1 MDEKEKRLLEEI
13 EASCQETE
21 IPEGLKPEEME
32 KRLEAVS
39 EEMRREQAESAN
51 SGAEPGTEDRQ
62 GEVEERKD
70 KKSGMRRVLAVKKY
84 AAVAAAAILVVGLA
98 GAGIWKLNL
107 GTKTA
112 DQVKKQAKASIEELE
127 DQKASAEV
135 ETAKNYE
142 EVYDEM
148 MGDQS
153 DSDLGVAANGSRE
166 IATLESG
173 AASNGT
179 DKAVASGAEAV
190 SDSYDGAGYLD
201 TNTRE
206 EEVGEADIVKTDG
219 NYLYILYGN
228 KIRILDIRNPE
239 MEELGTI
246 RIGGNTD
253 PVELYV
259 KDDRLVV
266 FYNETVQKDSDQ
278 DEDSSAYG
286 ADYQSYTV
294 AETYDLSDRREPV
307 SLGSVQLGGYYRTV
321 RISGDYIYLFSD
333 YYAEYNATRKVA
345 ESYIPTV
352 QGKTIASNCIFLPG
366 TIGTNQ
372 FLVVGSFSL
381 KDPTQIIDSKAILS
395 NGGDC
400 YVSEDNIYVYEY
412 VYDEKEE
419 YDQTLI
425 RKISYKEGKL
435 KGVAQTKIWG
445 QVKDSFCIDEYDGN
459 LRLVTTVNPVYHYG
473 KDGGIELYDASVEEN
488 GSSNALYILDKKL
501 NVAGKIEKLAPN
513 EDVYSAR
520 FMGET
525 AYFVTYEQVDP
536 LFSADLSDPENPKIL
551 GALKIPGFSDYLH
564 GYGDGRLLGI
574 GMETD
579 EAGAQDGVKLS
590 LFDISD
596 PTDVT
601 EVQKTVLE
609 GFYATDLSYNYKLA
623 AIDPKQNLIGFSA
636 YGDGT
641 HYFIYRYDEKEGFV
655 CVLDKEVNSY
665 GSEIRGL
672 YAGERFYLVQGNAV
686 ESFDLNTFDKIDDI
700 VL

>member
-39 EEMRREQAESAN
+39 EEMRKETKHT
-51 SGAEPGTEDRQ
+51 GLIG
-62 GEVEERKD
+62 
-70 KKSGMRRVLAVKKY
+70 KY
-84 AAVAAAAILVVGLA
+84 AVVAAAAILVVGLA
-98 GAGIWKLNL
+98 GTGIWKLNL

-112 DQVKKQAKASIEELE
+112 AQVKEQAKVSIEELE
-127 DQKASAEV
+127 DQKASAKV

-142 EVYDEM
+142 EVYNEM
-148 MGDQS
+148 LGDQS
-153 DSDLGVAANGSRE
+153 DSDKESTSSSASTADSAVDSDFGVSANGSQE
-166 IATLESG
+166 IATLEGG

-179 DKAVASGAEAV
+179 DKAVAS
-190 SDSYDGAGYLD
+190 GAGYLD

-266 FYNETVQKDSDQ
+266 FYNETVQKNSDQ
-278 DEDSSAYG
+278 AEDSSAYG

-307 SLGSVQLGGYYRTV
+307 SLGRVQLGGYYRTV

-333 YYAEYNATRKVA
+333 YYADYNATRKVA

-412 VYDEKEE
+412 VYDEKED

-501 NVAGKIEKLAPN
+501 NVTGKIEKLAPN
-513 EDVYSAR
+513 EEVYSAR
-520 FMGET
+520 FMGKT

-623 AIDPKQNLIGFSA
+623 AIDPKKNLIGFSA

-641 HYFIYRYDEKEGFV
+641 HYFIYRYDPKEGFV
-655 CVLDKEVNSY
+655 CMMDKEVNSY

-672 YAGERFYLVQGNAV
+672 YAGNRFYLVQGNAV

>member
-39 EEMRREQAESAN
+39 EEMRKETKHTGRI
-51 SGAEPGTEDRQ
+51 G
-62 GEVEERKD
+62 
-70 KKSGMRRVLAVKKY
+70 KY
-84 AAVAAAAILVVGLA
+84 AVVAAAAILVVGLA
-98 GAGIWKLNL
+98 GTGIWKLNL

-112 DQVKKQAKASIEELE
+112 DQVKEQAKVSIEELE
-127 DQKASAEV
+127 DQKASAKV

-142 EVYDEM
+142 EVYNEM
-148 MGDQS
+148 LGDRS
-153 DSDLGVAANGSRE
+153 DSDKESTSSSASTADSAVDSDFGVSANGSQE
-166 IATLESG
+166 IATLEGG

-179 DKAVASGAEAV
+179 DKAVAS
-190 SDSYDGAGYLD
+190 GAGYLD

-266 FYNETVQKDSDQ
+266 FYNETVQKNSDQ
-278 DEDSSAYG
+278 AEDSSAYG

-307 SLGSVQLGGYYRTV
+307 SLGRVQLGGYYRTV

-333 YYAEYNATRKVA
+333 YYADYNATRKVA

-412 VYDEKEE
+412 VYDEKED

-513 EDVYSAR
+513 EEVYSAR
-520 FMGET
+520 FMGKT

-564 GYGDGRLLGI
+564 GYGEGRLLGI

-623 AIDPKQNLIGFSA
+623 AIDSKQNLIGFSA

-672 YAGERFYLVQGNAV
+672 YAGNRFYLVQGNAV

>member
-39 EEMRREQAESAN
+39 EEMRKETKHT
-51 SGAEPGTEDRQ
+51 GLIG
-62 GEVEERKD
+62 
-70 KKSGMRRVLAVKKY
+70 KY
-84 AAVAAAAILVVGLA
+84 AVVAAAAILVVGLA
-98 GAGIWKLNL
+98 GTGIWKLNL

-112 DQVKKQAKASIEELE
+112 DQVKEQAKVSIEELE
-127 DQKASAEV
+127 DQKASAKV

-142 EVYDEM
+142 EVYNEM
-148 MGDQS
+148 LGDQS
-153 DSDLGVAANGSRE
+153 DSDKESTSSSASTADSAVDSDFGVSANGSQE
-166 IATLESG
+166 IATLEGG

-179 DKAVASGAEAV
+179 DKAVAS
-190 SDSYDGAGYLD
+190 GAGYLD

-266 FYNETVQKDSDQ
+266 FYNETVQKNSDQ
-278 DEDSSAYG
+278 AEDSSAYG
-286 ADYQSYTV
+286 ADYQSFTV

-307 SLGSVQLGGYYRTV
+307 SLGRVQLGGYYRTV

-333 YYAEYNATRKVA
+333 YYADYNATRKVA

-412 VYDEKEE
+412 VYDEKED

-501 NVAGKIEKLAPN
+501 NVTGKIEKLAPN
-513 EDVYSAR
+513 EEVYSAR
-520 FMGET
+520 FMGKT

-564 GYGDGRLLGI
+564 GYGEGRLLGI

-623 AIDPKQNLIGFSA
+623 AIDSKQNLIGFSA

-672 YAGERFYLVQGNAV
+672 YAGNRFYLVQGNAV

>member
-21 IPEGLKPEEME
+21 IPEELKPEEME

-39 EEMRREQAESAN
+39 EEMRKETKHT
-51 SGAEPGTEDRQ
+51 GLIG
-62 GEVEERKD
+62 
-70 KKSGMRRVLAVKKY
+70 KY
-84 AAVAAAAILVVGLA
+84 AVVAAAAILVVGLA
-98 GAGIWKLNL
+98 GTGIWKLNL

-112 DQVKKQAKASIEELE
+112 DQVKEQAKASIEELE

-142 EVYDEM
+142 EVYNEM
-148 MGDQS
+148 LGDRS
-153 DSDLGVAANGSRE
+153 DSDKESTSSSASTADSDFGVSANGSRE
-166 IATLESG
+166 IATLDGG
-173 AASNGT
+173 AASNRT
-179 DKAVASGAEAV
+179 DKAVAS
-190 SDSYDGAGYLD
+190 GAGYLD

-266 FYNETVQKDSDQ
+266 FYNETVQKNSDQ
-278 DEDSSAYG
+278 AEDSSAYG

-333 YYAEYNATRKVA
+333 YYADYNATRKVA

-501 NVAGKIEKLAPN
+501 NVTGKIEKLAPN
-513 EDVYSAR
+513 EEVYSAR
-520 FMGET
+520 FMGKT

-564 GYGDGRLLGI
+564 GYGEGRLLGI

-623 AIDPKQNLIGFSA
+623 AIDSKQNLIGFSA

-665 GSEIRGL
+665 GSELRGL
-672 YAGERFYLVQGNAV
+672 YVDDRFYLVQGNAA

>member
-39 EEMRREQAESAN
+39 EEMRKETKHT
-51 SGAEPGTEDRQ
+51 GLIG
-62 GEVEERKD
+62 
-70 KKSGMRRVLAVKKY
+70 KY
-84 AAVAAAAILVVGLA
+84 AVVAAAAILVVGLA
-98 GAGIWKLNL
+98 GTGIWKLNL

-112 DQVKKQAKASIEELE
+112 DQVKEQAKVSIEELE
-127 DQKASAEV
+127 DQKASAKV

-142 EVYDEM
+142 EVYNEM
-148 MGDQS
+148 LGDQS
-153 DSDLGVAANGSRE
+153 DSDKESTSSSASTADSAVDSDFGVSANGSQE
-166 IATLESG
+166 IATLEGG

-179 DKAVASGAEAV
+179 DKAVAS
-190 SDSYDGAGYLD
+190 GAGYLD

-266 FYNETVQKDSDQ
+266 FYNETVQKNSDQ
-278 DEDSSAYG
+278 AEDSSAYG

-307 SLGSVQLGGYYRTV
+307 SLGRVQLGGYYRTV

-333 YYAEYNATRKVA
+333 YYADYNATRKVA

-412 VYDEKEE
+412 VYDEKED

-501 NVAGKIEKLAPN
+501 NVTGKIEKLAPN
-513 EDVYSAR
+513 EEVYSAR
-520 FMGET
+520 FMGKT

-564 GYGDGRLLGI
+564 GYGEGRLLGI

-623 AIDPKQNLIGFSA
+623 AIDSKQNLIGFSA

-672 YAGERFYLVQGNAV
+672 YAGNRFYLVQGNAV

>member
-39 EEMRREQAESAN
+39 EEMRKETKHT
-51 SGAEPGTEDRQ
+51 GLIG
-62 GEVEERKD
+62 
-70 KKSGMRRVLAVKKY
+70 KY
-84 AAVAAAAILVVGLA
+84 AVVAAAAILVVGLA
-98 GAGIWKLNL
+98 GTGIWKLNL

-112 DQVKKQAKASIEELE
+112 DQVKEQAKASIEELE

-142 EVYDEM
+142 EAYNEM
-148 MGDQS
+148 LGDQS
-153 DSDLGVAANGSRE
+153 DSDKESTSSSASTADSAVDSDFGVSANGSRE
-166 IATLESG
+166 IATLEGG

-179 DKAVASGAEAV
+179 DKAVAS
-190 SDSYDGAGYLD
+190 GAGYLD

-266 FYNETVQKDSDQ
+266 FYNETVQKNSDQ
-278 DEDSSAYG
+278 AEDSSAYG

-307 SLGSVQLGGYYRTV
+307 SLGRVQLGGYYRTV

-333 YYAEYNATRKVA
+333 YYADYNATRKVA

-412 VYDEKEE
+412 VYDEKED

-501 NVAGKIEKLAPN
+501 NVTGKIEKLAPN
-513 EDVYSAR
+513 EEVYSAR
-520 FMGET
+520 FMGKT

-564 GYGDGRLLGI
+564 GYGEGRLLGI

-623 AIDPKQNLIGFSA
+623 AIDSKQNLIGFSA

-672 YAGERFYLVQGNAV
+672 YVGDRFYLVQVNAV

>member
-39 EEMRREQAESAN
+39 EEMRKETKHT
-51 SGAEPGTEDRQ
+51 GLIG
-62 GEVEERKD
+62 
-70 KKSGMRRVLAVKKY
+70 KY
-84 AAVAAAAILVVGLA
+84 AVVAAAAILVVGLA
-98 GAGIWKLNL
+98 GTGIWKLNL

-112 DQVKKQAKASIEELE
+112 DQVKEQAKVSIEELE
-127 DQKASAEV
+127 DQKASAKV

-142 EVYDEM
+142 EVYNEM
-148 MGDQS
+148 LGDQS
-153 DSDLGVAANGSRE
+153 DSDKESTSSSASTADSAVDSDFGVSANGSQE
-166 IATLESG
+166 IATLEGG

-179 DKAVASGAEAV
+179 DKAVAS
-190 SDSYDGAGYLD
+190 GAGYLD

-266 FYNETVQKDSDQ
+266 FYNETVQKNSDQ
-278 DEDSSAYG
+278 AEDSSAYG

-307 SLGSVQLGGYYRTV
+307 SLGRVQLGGYYRTV

-333 YYAEYNATRKVA
+333 YYADYNATRKVA

-412 VYDEKEE
+412 VYDEKED

-501 NVAGKIEKLAPN
+501 NVTGKIEKLAPN
-513 EDVYSAR
+513 EEVYSAR
-520 FMGET
+520 FMGKT

-564 GYGDGRLLGI
+564 GYGEGRLLGI

-579 EAGAQDGVKLS
+579 EAGVQDGVKLS

-623 AIDPKQNLIGFSA
+623 AIDSKQNLIGFSA

-672 YAGERFYLVQGNAV
+672 YAGNRFYLVQGNAV

>member
-39 EEMRREQAESAN
+39 EEMRKETKHTGRI
-51 SGAEPGTEDRQ
+51 G
-62 GEVEERKD
+62 
-70 KKSGMRRVLAVKKY
+70 KY
-84 AAVAAAAILVVGLA
+84 AVVAAAAILVVGLA
-98 GAGIWKLNL
+98 GTGIWKLNL

-112 DQVKKQAKASIEELE
+112 DQVKEQAKVSIEELE
-127 DQKASAEV
+127 DQKASAKV

-142 EVYDEM
+142 EVYNEM
-148 MGDQS
+148 LGDRS
-153 DSDLGVAANGSRE
+153 DSDKESTSSSASTADSAVDSDFGVSANGSQE
-166 IATLESG
+166 IATLEGG

-179 DKAVASGAEAV
+179 DKAVAS
-190 SDSYDGAGYLD
+190 GAGYLD

-266 FYNETVQKDSDQ
+266 FYNETVQKNSDQ
-278 DEDSSAYG
+278 AEDSSAYG

-307 SLGSVQLGGYYRTV
+307 SLGRVQLGGYYRTV

-333 YYAEYNATRKVA
+333 YYADYNATRKVA

-412 VYDEKEE
+412 VYDEKED

-501 NVAGKIEKLAPN
+501 NVTGKIEKLAPN
-513 EDVYSAR
+513 EEVYSAR
-520 FMGET
+520 FMGKT

-564 GYGDGRLLGI
+564 GYGEGRLLGI

-609 GFYATDLSYNYKLA
+609 GFYATDISYNYKLA
-623 AIDPKQNLIGFSA
+623 AIDSKQNLIGFSA

-672 YAGERFYLVQGNAV
+672 YVGDRFYLVQGNAV

>member
-39 EEMRREQAESAN
+39 EEMRKETKHT
-51 SGAEPGTEDRQ
+51 GLIG
-62 GEVEERKD
+62 
-70 KKSGMRRVLAVKKY
+70 KY
-84 AAVAAAAILVVGLA
+84 AVVAAAAILVVGLA
-98 GAGIWKLNL
+98 GTGIWKLNL

-112 DQVKKQAKASIEELE
+112 DQVKEQAKVSIEELE
-127 DQKASAEV
+127 DQKASAKV

-142 EVYDEM
+142 EVYNEM
-148 MGDQS
+148 LGDQS
-153 DSDLGVAANGSRE
+153 DSDKESTSSSASTADSAVDSDFGVSANGSQE
-166 IATLESG
+166 IATLEGG

-179 DKAVASGAEAV
+179 DKAVAS
-190 SDSYDGAGYLD
+190 GAGYLD

-206 EEVGEADIVKTDG
+206 EEVGEADIVKTNG

-266 FYNETVQKDSDQ
+266 FYNETVQKNSDQ
-278 DEDSSAYG
+278 AEDSSAYG

-307 SLGSVQLGGYYRTV
+307 SLGRVQLGGYYRTV

-333 YYAEYNATRKVA
+333 YYADYNATRKVA

-501 NVAGKIEKLAPN
+501 NVTGKIEKLAPN
-513 EDVYSAR
+513 EEVYSAR
-520 FMGET
+520 FMGKT

-564 GYGDGRLLGI
+564 GYGEGRLLGI

-623 AIDPKQNLIGFSA
+623 AIDSKQNLIGFSA

-672 YAGERFYLVQGNAV
+672 YAGNRFYLVQGNAV

>member
-39 EEMRREQAESAN
+39 EEMRKETKHT
-51 SGAEPGTEDRQ
+51 GLIG
-62 GEVEERKD
+62 
-70 KKSGMRRVLAVKKY
+70 KY
-84 AAVAAAAILVVGLA
+84 AVVAAAAILVVGLA
-98 GAGIWKLNL
+98 GTGIWKLNL

-112 DQVKKQAKASIEELE
+112 DQVKEQAKVSIEELE
-127 DQKASAEV
+127 DQKASAKV

-142 EVYDEM
+142 EVYNEM
-148 MGDQS
+148 LGDQS
-153 DSDLGVAANGSRE
+153 DSDKESTSSSASTADSAVDSDFGVSANGSQE
-166 IATLESG
+166 IATLEGG

-179 DKAVASGAEAV
+179 DKAVAS
-190 SDSYDGAGYLD
+190 GAGYLD

-266 FYNETVQKDSDQ
+266 FYNETVQKNSDQ
-278 DEDSSAYG
+278 AEDSSAYG

-307 SLGSVQLGGYYRTV
+307 SLGRVQLGGYYRTV

-333 YYAEYNATRKVA
+333 YYADYNATRKVA

-412 VYDEKEE
+412 VYDEKED

-513 EDVYSAR
+513 EEVYSAR
-520 FMGET
+520 FMGKT

-564 GYGDGRLLGI
+564 GYGEGRLLGI

-623 AIDPKQNLIGFSA
+623 AIDSKQNLIGFSA

-672 YAGERFYLVQGNAV
+672 YAGNRFYLVQGNAV

>member
-39 EEMRREQAESAN
+39 EEMRKETKHT
-51 SGAEPGTEDRQ
+51 GLIG
-62 GEVEERKD
+62 
-70 KKSGMRRVLAVKKY
+70 KY
-84 AAVAAAAILVVGLA
+84 AVVAAAAILVVGLA
-98 GAGIWKLNL
+98 GTGIWKLNL

-112 DQVKKQAKASIEELE
+112 DQVKEQAKVSIEELE
-127 DQKASAEV
+127 DQKASAKV

-142 EVYDEM
+142 EVYNEM
-148 MGDQS
+148 LGDQS
-153 DSDLGVAANGSRE
+153 DSDKESTSSSASTADSAVDSDFGVSANGSQE
-166 IATLESG
+166 IATLEGG

-179 DKAVASGAEAV
+179 DKAVAS
-190 SDSYDGAGYLD
+190 GAGYLD

-266 FYNETVQKDSDQ
+266 FYNETVQKNSDQ
-278 DEDSSAYG
+278 AEDSSAYG

-307 SLGSVQLGGYYRTV
+307 SLGRVQLGGYYRTV

-333 YYAEYNATRKVA
+333 YYADYNANRKVA

-501 NVAGKIEKLAPN
+501 NVTGKIEKLAPN
-513 EDVYSAR
+513 EEVYSAR
-520 FMGET
+520 FMGKT

-564 GYGDGRLLGI
+564 GYGEGRLLGI

-623 AIDPKQNLIGFSA
+623 AIDSKQNLIGFSA

-672 YAGERFYLVQGNAV
+672 YVGDRFYLVQGNAV

>member
-39 EEMRREQAESAN
+39 EEMRKETKHTGRI
-51 SGAEPGTEDRQ
+51 G
-62 GEVEERKD
+62 
-70 KKSGMRRVLAVKKY
+70 KY
-84 AAVAAAAILVVGLA
+84 AVVAAAAILVVGLA
-98 GAGIWKLNL
+98 GTGIWKLNL

-112 DQVKKQAKASIEELE
+112 DQVKEQAKVSIEELE
-127 DQKASAEV
+127 DQKASAKV

-142 EVYDEM
+142 EVYNEM
-148 MGDQS
+148 LGDQS
-153 DSDLGVAANGSRE
+153 DSDKESTSSSASTADSAVDSDFGVSANGSQE
-166 IATLESG
+166 IATLEGG

-179 DKAVASGAEAV
+179 DKAVAS
-190 SDSYDGAGYLD
+190 GAGYLD

-266 FYNETVQKDSDQ
+266 FYNETVQKNSDQ
-278 DEDSSAYG
+278 AEDSSAYG

-307 SLGSVQLGGYYRTV
+307 SLGRVQIGGYYRTV

-333 YYAEYNATRKVA
+333 YYADYNATRKVA

-412 VYDEKEE
+412 VYDEKED

-501 NVAGKIEKLAPN
+501 NVTGKIEKLAPN
-513 EDVYSAR
+513 EEVYSAR
-520 FMGET
+520 FMGKT

-564 GYGDGRLLGI
+564 GYGEGRLLGI

-623 AIDPKQNLIGFSA
+623 AIDSKQNLIGFSA

-672 YAGERFYLVQGNAV
+672 YVGDRFYLVQGNAV

>member
-39 EEMRREQAESAN
+39 EEMRKETKHT
-51 SGAEPGTEDRQ
+51 GLIG
-62 GEVEERKD
+62 
-70 KKSGMRRVLAVKKY
+70 KY
-84 AAVAAAAILVVGLA
+84 AVVAAAAILVVGLA
-98 GAGIWKLNL
+98 GTGIWKQNL

-112 DQVKKQAKASIEELE
+112 DQVKEQAKVSIEELE
-127 DQKASAEV
+127 DQKASAKV

-142 EVYDEM
+142 EVYNEM
-148 MGDQS
+148 LGDQS
-153 DSDLGVAANGSRE
+153 DSDKESTSSSASTADSAVDSDFGVSANGSQE
-166 IATLESG
+166 IATLEGG

-179 DKAVASGAEAV
+179 DKAVAS
-190 SDSYDGAGYLD
+190 GAGYLD

-266 FYNETVQKDSDQ
+266 FYNETVQKNSDQ
-278 DEDSSAYG
+278 AEDSSAYG

-307 SLGSVQLGGYYRTV
+307 SLGRVQLGGYYRTV

-333 YYAEYNATRKVA
+333 YYADYNATRKVA

-412 VYDEKEE
+412 VYDEKED

-501 NVAGKIEKLAPN
+501 NVTGKIEKLAPN
-513 EDVYSAR
+513 EEVYSAR
-520 FMGET
+520 FMGKT

-672 YAGERFYLVQGNAV
+672 YAGDRFYLVQGNAV

>member
-39 EEMRREQAESAN
+39 EEMRKETKHT
-51 SGAEPGTEDRQ
+51 GLIG
-62 GEVEERKD
+62 
-70 KKSGMRRVLAVKKY
+70 KY
-84 AAVAAAAILVVGLA
+84 AVVAAAAILVVGLA
-98 GAGIWKLNL
+98 GTGIWKLNL

-112 DQVKKQAKASIEELE
+112 DQVKEQAKVSIEELE
-127 DQKASAEV
+127 DQKASAKV

-142 EVYDEM
+142 EVYNEM
-148 MGDQS
+148 LGDQS
-153 DSDLGVAANGSRE
+153 DSDKESTSSSASTADSAVDSDFGVSANGSQE
-166 IATLESG
+166 IATLEGG

-179 DKAVASGAEAV
+179 DKAVAS
-190 SDSYDGAGYLD
+190 GAGYLD

-219 NYLYILYGN
+219 NYLYILHGN

-266 FYNETVQKDSDQ
+266 FYNETVQKNSDQ
-278 DEDSSAYG
+278 AEDSSAYG

-307 SLGSVQLGGYYRTV
+307 SLGRVQLGGYYRTV

-333 YYAEYNATRKVA
+333 YYADYNATRKVA

-412 VYDEKEE
+412 VYDEKED

-501 NVAGKIEKLAPN
+501 NVTGKIEKLAPN
-513 EDVYSAR
+513 EEVYSAR
-520 FMGET
+520 FMGKT

-564 GYGDGRLLGI
+564 GYGEGRLLGI

-623 AIDPKQNLIGFSA
+623 AIDSKQNLIGFSA

-672 YAGERFYLVQGNAV
+672 YAGNRFYLVQGNAV

>member
-39 EEMRREQAESAN
+39 EEMRKETKHT
-51 SGAEPGTEDRQ
+51 GLIG
-62 GEVEERKD
+62 
-70 KKSGMRRVLAVKKY
+70 KY
-84 AAVAAAAILVVGLA
+84 AVVAAAAILVVGLA
-98 GAGIWKLNL
+98 GTGIWKLNL

-112 DQVKKQAKASIEELE
+112 DQVKEQAKVSIEELE
-127 DQKASAEV
+127 DQKASAKV

-142 EVYDEM
+142 EVYNAM
-148 MGDQS
+148 LGDQS
-153 DSDLGVAANGSRE
+153 DSDKESTSSSASTADSAVDSDFGVSANGSQE
-166 IATLESG
+166 IATLEGG

-179 DKAVASGAEAV
+179 DKAVAS
-190 SDSYDGAGYLD
+190 GAGYLD

-266 FYNETVQKDSDQ
+266 FYNETVQKNSDQ
-278 DEDSSAYG
+278 AEDSSAYG

-307 SLGSVQLGGYYRTV
+307 SLGRVQLGGYYRTV

-333 YYAEYNATRKVA
+333 YYADYNATRKVA

-412 VYDEKEE
+412 VYDEKED

-501 NVAGKIEKLAPN
+501 NVTGKIEKLAPN
-513 EDVYSAR
+513 EEVYSAR
-520 FMGET
+520 FMGKT

-564 GYGDGRLLGI
+564 GYGEGRLLGI

-623 AIDPKQNLIGFSA
+623 AIDSKQNLIGFSA

-672 YAGERFYLVQGNAV
+672 YVGDRFYLVQGNAV